1 MQSVIH
7 HNFQSFAIE
16 WLYLLFLL
24 LLDNRAIFSLHISPQ
39 LIAICHSS
47 ISSARKA
54 IGCDSPVGMLK
65 CKTTLGDELVM
76 NISRM
81 CTTGTR
87 KKNYLGI
94 HTLKIIYG
102 STEKTK
108 TCVLKKQNEKRIAKH
123 EMPKKDFFF
132 VLFSLHFLIVDP
144 FGECVSWDLS
154 EGLDGSARDL
164 RRVDHS
170 RLTIII
176 INDLRSEAISNKP
189 IIANPSV

>member
-123 EMPKKDFFF
+123 EMSKKIFFCF
-132 VLFSLHFLIVDP
+132 VFFAFFDCWPIWRMRKLRP
-144 FGECVSWDLS
+144 ERRAWRKR
-154 EGLDGSARDL
+154 ARSSS
-164 RRVDHS
+164 S
-170 RLTIII
+170 RPLK
-176 INDLRSEAISNKP
+176 INNHIN
-189 IIANPSV
+189 